1 MGIISDI
8 CMNTFPIPD
17 YVINELKEV
26 KPKGIILSQE
36 QLFEIGL
43 ISFKSMKIIDSPS
56 SKVFISKMAL
66 KHIIDQRGSEEII
79 YLIPEILNDPTK
91 IVDNSKKRQSSFI
104 FVRMNGKSHAA
115 VLEITKTPDSMNQ
128 VVSAFHV
135 DDKTYRKLIDISGR
149 PDVPP

>member
-1 MGIISDI
+1 MFLI
-8 CMNTFPIPD
+8 PIHI
-17 YVINELKEV
+17 INELKEI
-26 KPKGIILSQE
+26 KPEGIISDSR
-36 QLFEIGL
+36 QLFEVGL
-43 ISFKSMKIIDSPS
+43 ISFESMKIISSVS

-66 KHIIDQRGSEEII
+66 KHIIDQRGSDEIV
-79 YLIPEILNDPTK
+79 YLIPKILNNPTK
-91 IVDNSKKRQSSFI
+91 IVDNSKKRQNSYM

-149 PDVPP
+149 SDVPP